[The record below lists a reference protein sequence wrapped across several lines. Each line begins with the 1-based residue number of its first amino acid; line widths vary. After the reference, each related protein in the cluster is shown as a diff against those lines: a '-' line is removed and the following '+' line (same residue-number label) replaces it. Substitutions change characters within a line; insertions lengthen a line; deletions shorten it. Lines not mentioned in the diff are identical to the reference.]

1 MVYYP
6 KPMHLQTAFADT
18 KKYVDCSVSE
28 ELCKKVLA
36 LPMHPYMDGKDIEK
50 VVCYIRDFFEKR

>member
-6 KPMHLQTAFADT
+6 KAMHEQGAFKGT
-18 KKYVDCSVSE
+18 PCEVVDLPVTT

-36 LPMHPYMDGKDIEK
+36 LPMHPYLEMEEQDL
-50 VVCYIRDFFEKR
+50 VVEVVRGYLRR